1 MPYISVKTPFRTEKQ
16 AAEKMKAE
24 FGKAIELLPGKT
36 ERWLMVSFDSQDEM
50 FFAGSSSPSAI
61 AEISVFGKAKPEYY
75 EKLTAEVCRII
86 SENTDI
92 PPDRIYVK
100 YSETDNWG
108 FNGTN
113 F

>member
-1 MPYISVKTPFRTEKQ
+1 MPYISVKTPFKAEKP

-24 FGKAIELLPGKT
+24 FGKAIEILPGKT

-50 FFAGSSSPSAI
+50 FFAGSAEPSAI
-61 AEISVFGKAKPEYY
+61 AEISIFGKAKPEYY

-86 SENTDI
+86 SENTKI
-92 PPDRIYVK
+92 PSDRIYVK

>member
-1 MPYISVKTPFRTEKQ
+1 MPYISVKTPFRAEKQ
-16 AAEKMKAE
+16 TAEKMKAE
-24 FGKAIELLPGKT
+24 FGKAIEILPGKT

-50 FFAGSSSPSAI
+50 FCAGSSSPSAI
-61 AEISVFGKAKPEYY
+61 AEISIFGKARPEYY

-86 SENTDI
+86 SENTKI
-92 PPDRIYVK
+92 PSDRIYVK
-100 YSETDNWG
+100 YSEIDNWG